1 MFDLPASWPCAYPA
15 SPYAALYRQQATDF
29 IVEEELGFVPEG
41 QGEQVFVWVEKNNL
55 STAYVAEQLARLAQI
70 HPKQVSYSG
79 IKDRTALTRQWF
91 SLHLAGQPTPDAA
104 ALSGPGWQVL
114 TCQRHPRKL
123 KRGTHRYNRFV
134 LRLTLAPLSN
144 EVEPQQRAIW
154 LAERWQQLSIQG
166 VPNYFGPQR
175 FGVAGRNLHLAQQ
188 LMQGRPLKRQ
198 QKSFALS
205 ALRSALFN
213 DFLAQEL
220 RAERW
225 DQALAGDIFCLRAS
239 RSYFAA
245 AEEEDLAL
253 LQARLDQGDLDR
265 SGPLVGAGESRL
277 QGMAAAHF
285 AQWQEEHQAAC
296 RFLSDQGL
304 KSERRPLRVALSQ
317 PSFNLEG
324 DQLQLGF
331 ALPSGSFA
339 TAVLA
344 ELLQAEDAQL
354 RPSADL
360 HQE

>member
-1 MFDLPASWPCAYPA
+1 MFELPARWPSAFA
-15 SPYAALYRQQATDF
+15 ALPYTALYRQQPADF
-29 IVEEELGFVPEG
+29 VVEEELGFEPEG

-79 IKDRTALTRQWF
+79 IKDRTAITRQWF
-91 SLHLAGQPTPDAA
+91 SLHLAGQPTPEAA

-114 TCQRHPRKL
+114 ACQRHPRKL
-123 KRGTHRYNRFV
+123 KRGTHRQNRFV

-144 EVEPQQRAIW
+144 EVEQQQRAIW
-154 LAERWQQLSIQG
+154 LAERWQQLCAQG

-188 LMQGRPLKRQ
+188 LMEGRPLKRQ

-220 RAERW
+220 RAGRW
-225 DQALAGDIFCLRAS
+225 NQAYSGDIFCLRAS
-239 RSYFAA
+239 RSFFTSQLDEDAA
-245 AEEEDLAL
+245 A

-265 SGPLVGAGESRL
+265 AGPLVGAGRYPV
-277 QGMAAAHF
+277 QGQMAEQYDQWQARYPAECAFLAAH
-285 AQWQEEHQAAC
+285 
-296 RFLSDQGL
+296 GL
-304 KSERRPLRVALSQ
+304 RTEPRPLRVGLIDPHWS
-317 PSFNLEG
+317 LTD
-324 DQLQLGF
+324 DQLQLSF
-331 ALPSGSFA
+331 ALPAGSFA

-344 ELLQAEDAQL
+344 ELLHAEDAQL